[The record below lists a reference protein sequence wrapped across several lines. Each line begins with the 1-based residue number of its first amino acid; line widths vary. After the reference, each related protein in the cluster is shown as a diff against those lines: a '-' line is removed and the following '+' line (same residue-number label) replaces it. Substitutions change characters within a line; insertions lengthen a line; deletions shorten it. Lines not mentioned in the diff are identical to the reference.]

1 VARRIVGLDI
11 GHTGV
16 RGVAVKHGTSR
27 GRPRTTVSAVGAAP
41 VPPGSVVE
49 GEVVDVDAV
58 ADAIKLAWS
67 GTRLGKDVTLGVSGR
82 HVIVRQMDLPWLDD
96 KAFRLALP
104 YRVASHLPFAAED
117 AVLDYVPIGEGPP
130 GEGGVRTR
138 RILLV
143 AVTRESVT
151 RAVRAAQKAGLHPVK
166 VDLAGLA
173 LLRIG
178 AIAPLADGSAEA
190 LVDLGAEV
198 TTLVIH
204 LGGVPRF
211 VRVLSG
217 EGGLKITKALMDR
230 MSLTFD
236 QAEDAKGM
244 LGILA
249 APNRQESQEDWAIR
263 AIIER
268 ITDGT
273 VAAVRGSLD
282 YFLANAPDV
291 EGLGRVILSGGGA
304 HMPGIVERFGDGLG
318 IPVIGVDPLLG
329 LRLKRRAARAA
340 ASLVPELATATG
352 LSLAEVA

>member
-1 VARRIVGLDI
+1 
-11 GHTGV
+11 
-16 RGVAVKHGTSR
+16 
-27 GRPRTTVSAVGAAP
+27 

-340 ASLVPELATATG
+340 ASLAPELATATG